1 MSHIKKNML
10 RKFVCLLLI
19 FTLTLPAGIIVFAS
33 STIDKTHISSTI
45 TDGDIQQEI
54 ENEKA
59 RIYQDIYQQLEAQN
73 ATGLMDEFV
82 AELTPDIEQHINSK
96 YGLLV
101 AQPASS
107 NSLTYVLDGG
117 GVMKYVSTFD
127 THVVRTCLLPHQSA
141 KHIIPGEIFSILEII
156 AGISGAT
163 QSPWGGIFAVLINMY
178 ISLSVSQN
186 NTIEAND
193 GYAQI
198 VTISTPSGSEKG
210 TIVLGWKDS
219 FPFVSIPDDSEQI
232 SIKYFYN

>member
-1 MSHIKKNML
+1 MLPARLIK
-10 RKFVCLLLI
+10 LI
-19 FTLTLPAGIIVFAS
+19 FHRRLLM
-33 STIDKTHISSTI
+33 
-45 TDGDIQQEI
+45 EI
-54 ENEKA
+54 FSKN
-59 RIYQDIYQQLEAQN
+59 
-73 ATGLMDEFV
+73 
-82 AELTPDIEQHINSK
+82 EQHINSK

-141 KHIIPGEIFSILEII
+141 KYIIPGEIFSILEII